1 VVIRSIHLHNVRNH
15 EQSELSF
22 VPDVNIL
29 TGGNGSGKTSV
40 LEGISLCAI
49 ARSFVPVNDH
59 ALIRHGEETCTASVH
74 AISDL
79 QSPYHVGVTLQR
91 GVRKRIT
98 TSTQT
103 SCSPRDII
111 GTLPIVVLSPDHKAI
126 TIGAPAER
134 RAFIDAVM
142 AQARRRYTELL
153 YEHRRLYKHRGA
165 ILTAIAEGQAREQ
178 DLDLWTEQF
187 ITVSAEIVE
196 RRWHFLK
203 EIAPRICSTYA
214 SVSGGSEEIDIV
226 YQPDIA
232 EHVPDVDASSA
243 AAVAEAYRTVAGK
256 LRRRELAR
264 QSTMFGPQKD
274 DVALFINGGLVKET
288 ASQGQ
293 HKSLLVALKLAE
305 STILQEHCNERPV
318 VLLDDVFSE
327 LDADRCRRVLDHVI
341 SMNMQCFVTTTDG
354 QQVRSV
360 IDSVDRLSHR
370 DVSVQ
375 MTTIA
380 NGVVTAS
387 ERSTAKEAA

>member
-49 ARSFVPVNDH
+49 ARTFVPVTDQ
-59 ALIRHGEETCTASVH
+59 ALIRHNEDACSVSVQ
-74 AISDL
+74 ATTDL
-79 QSPYHVGVTLQR
+79 QAPYQVSVTLR
-91 GVRKRIT
+91 HGTRKRIT

-111 GTLPIVVLSPDHKAI
+111 GNLPMVVLSPDHKGI
-126 TIGAPAER
+126 TIGPPAER
-134 RAFIDAVM
+134 RSFVDAVM
-142 AQARRRYTELL
+142 AQAQRRYTELL

-165 ILTAIAEGQAREQ
+165 ILSAIAEGQAGDA

-187 ITVSAEIVE
+187 INVSAEIVQ
-196 RRWHFLK
+196 RRFAFLT
-203 EIAPRICSTYA
+203 EITPRICDTYA
-214 SVSGGSEEIDIV
+214 SVAGGSEQIDIV
-226 YQPDIA
+226 YRPDIA
-232 EHVPDVDASSA
+232 EHVSSVDASSA
-243 AAVAEAYRTVAGK
+243 ADVAEAYRSVARQM
-256 LRRRELAR
+256 RRREIIR
-264 QSTMFGPQKD
+264 QTTLFGPQKD
-274 DVALFINGGLVKET
+274 DVALFINGGLVRET

-305 STILQEHCNERPV
+305 STILHEHCNERPV

-360 IDSVDRLSHR
+360 IDSVDRLPGR

-375 MTTIA
+375 MSTVS
-380 NGVVTAS
+380 NGRITGS
-387 ERSTAKEAA
+387 ERSIAREAA

>member
-1 VVIRSIHLHNVRNH
+1 MVIRSIHLHNVRNH

-40 LEGISLCAI
+40 LEGLSLCAI
-49 ARSFVPVNDH
+49 ARSFVPVQDQALVHHGQESCSASLH
-59 ALIRHGEETCTASVH
+59 ATT
-74 AISDL
+74 DL
-79 QSPYHVGVTLQR
+79 QAPYHVSVTLR
-91 GVRKRIT
+91 PGTRKRIS

-111 GTLPIVVLSPDHKAI
+111 GTLPIVVLSPDHKGI

-134 RAFIDAVM
+134 RSFIDAVM
-142 AQARRRYTELL
+142 AQAQRRYTELL
-153 YEHRRLYKHRGA
+153 YEHRRLHKHRGA
-165 ILTAIAEGQAREQ
+165 LLTAIAEGQASEQ

-187 ITVSAEIVE
+187 ISVSAEIVE
-196 RRWHFLK
+196 RRWHFLH
-203 EIAPRICSTYA
+203 ELTPRITSTYA
-214 SVSGGSEEIDIV
+214 SVAGGSEHIDVV
-226 YQPDIA
+226 YQPDVA
-232 EHVPDVDASSA
+232 VHHPTVDASSSNI
-243 AAVAEAYRTVAGK
+243 VADAYREVARQ
-256 LRRRELAR
+256 LRRREIAR
-264 QSTMFGPQKD
+264 QTTLFGPQKD
-274 DVALFINGGLVKET
+274 DVALLINKGLVRET

-305 STILQEHCNERPV
+305 STILHEHCNERPV

-360 IDSVDRLSHR
+360 IDSVDRLPRR

-375 MTTIA
+375 MTTIS
-380 NGVVTAS
+380 GGKITAS
-387 ERSTAKEAA
+387 ERSIAREAA